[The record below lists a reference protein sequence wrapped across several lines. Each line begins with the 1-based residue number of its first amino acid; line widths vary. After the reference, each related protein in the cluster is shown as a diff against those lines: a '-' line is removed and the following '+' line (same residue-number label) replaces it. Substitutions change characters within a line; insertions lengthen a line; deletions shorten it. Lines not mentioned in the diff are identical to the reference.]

1 MSRNPEY
8 HLNVGD
14 LVEFGFG
21 FADRNREPRYRG
33 RIVHV
38 HAGESISQKHYLVR
52 VTRAKF
58 GEYRDFWK
66 FEMFARPQ
74 VVVPGF
80 VRTYQKSGVAT
91 VFSHSV
97 ATLP

>member
-21 FADRNREPRYRG
+21 FADRDGEPRYRG

-80 VRTYQKSGVAT
+80 VRAFQKIAVT
-91 VFSHSV
+91 TPFCVSV
-97 ATLP
+97 VRDP